1 MATPKAE
8 TRSATHPEP
17 TRLRNDGPVRTRI
30 GWLKESWARW
40 ITNSVLGSG
49 FGHWA
54 SKTIALPQL
63 RLLAKGETPWTP
75 LRKSPSDS
83 TVVLISTGGVH
94 LRNDRP
100 FNLNSDP
107 TFRVIPKEAQP
118 ADLAISHQAYDRTD
132 ALRDI
137 NLVFPIERLREL
149 EAEKVIGRLA
159 EEHYGFGLMGSAKRL
174 MPAIKEVARRIS
186 ASSIDLALLVPA

>member
-1 MATPKAE
+1 M
-8 TRSATHPEP
+8 
-17 TRLRNDGPVRTRI
+17 RI
-30 GWLKESWARW
+30 
-40 ITNSVLGSG
+40 
-49 FGHWA
+49 
-54 SKTIALPQL
+54 KTYY
-63 RLLAKGETPWTP
+63 
-75 LRKSPSDS
+75 
-83 TVVLISTGGVH
+83 
-94 LRNDRP
+94 
-100 FNLNSDP
+100 
-107 TFRVIPKEAQP
+107 AQTMP
-118 ADLAISHQAYDRTD
+118 D